1 MIFQRSRASHW
12 IVATG
17 AALTLWVTISN
28 SQAATYTDSQNLISL
43 AATPTVSSAAG
54 HLAWQFAVSPL
65 SPAHEIGSID
75 VATGAYG
82 FSGEMFRQVNPS
94 GQPTVFADLNN
105 FFPAGE
111 DETTDTQFSFNAG
124 GLNFLPQSA
133 QESDL
138 QLEAAFTGFNPIL
151 ADSSNKVFAQIVQ
164 PFSQTGTFFGA
175 FALRPAGG
183 GVSESVE
190 VGPISFSI
198 LPGDFDFDQ
207 DVDDGDLVRWR
218 DTYAR
223 GEVVDADGDSHMEG
237 TDFLIWQRQVAEQ
250 LAAIQSVPEPTGGL
264 IFASIVAFSL
274 HCRTLARKP

>member
-1 MIFQRSRASHW
+1 
-12 IVATG
+12 
-17 AALTLWVTISN
+17 
-28 SQAATYTDSQNLISL
+28 
-43 AATPTVSSAAG
+43 
-54 HLAWQFAVSPL
+54 
-65 SPAHEIGSID
+65 
-75 VATGAYG
+75 
-82 FSGEMFRQVNPS
+82 MFRQVNPS

-207 DVDDGDLVRWR
+207 DVDDGDLARWR
-218 DTYAR
+218 DTYAW
-223 GEVVDADGDSHMEG
+223 GEVVDADGDSRMEG

-264 IFASIVAFSL
+264 IYASIVAFSL
-274 HCRTLARKP
+274 HCRTLVRKR